1 MNHSVTHKDAAE
13 PQKID
18 GQNAVIVEKKSEEL
32 EDSKFDLGGYENPYQ
47 YLKQFLRTTDE
58 TAADKVADAVMGSL
72 TGQGQEKLLK
82 SLIEHACCSFD
93 KKISATA
100 DMNALR
106 KDLKPGEYPYV
117 NGYNRDLYNK
127 QLRSLQ
133 IELLKLQSWIQKKG
147 KKLVIIFEGRD
158 AAGKGG
164 TIQRFTEHLNP
175 RGARIAALPKPTAT
189 EEGQWYFQRYV
200 AHLPSAGEMVFFD
213 RSWYNRAVVEPV
225 MGFCTKEQYETFMK
239 EVPSFERNLLSEDI
253 ILFKFWLNVT
263 RGEQKRRFRQRRRDP
278 LKQWKLSPVD
288 LASLNKWDDYTK
300 HINQMF
306 FATDTVDAPWTVV
319 ESDDKM
325 RARLN
330 AIRFVLSSLPY
341 TDKNEKKISE
351 LDPRIVFRAAAVTG
365 TLTKKD
371 KDGKK

>member
-1 MNHSVTHKDAAE
+1 MNHSVAHKETAE

-18 GQNAVIVEKKSEEL
+18 GQNAAVVEKKSEEL

-58 TAADKVADAVMGSL
+58 TAADKLAEAVMGSL

-100 DMNALR
+100 DMNDLK

-127 QLRSLQ
+127 QLRGLQ
-133 IELLKLQSWIQKKG
+133 IELLKLQSWVQKKG

-175 RGARIAALPKPTAT
+175 RGARIAALPKPTET

-239 EVPSFERNLLSEDI
+239 EVPSFERNLLSEGI

-263 RGEQKRRFRQRRRDP
+263 RKEQKRRLRQRRKDP

-288 LASLNKWDDYTK
+288 LASLDKWDNYTK
-300 HINQMF
+300 HIDKMF

-341 TDKNEKKISE
+341 SDKDEKKIGTV
-351 LDPRIVFRAAAVTG
+351 DPRIVFRAAAVTG
-365 TLTKKD
+365 LTKKD
-371 KDGKK
+371 KDDKK

>member
-1 MNHSVTHKDAAE
+1 MNHSVAHKETAE

-18 GQNAVIVEKKSEEL
+18 GQNAAVVEKKSEEL

-58 TAADKVADAVMGSL
+58 TAADKLAEAVMGSL

-100 DMNALR
+100 DMNDLK

-127 QLRSLQ
+127 QLRGLQ
-133 IELLKLQSWIQKKG
+133 IELLKLQSWVQKKG

-164 TIQRFTEHLNP
+164 TI
-175 RGARIAALPKPTAT
+175 
-189 EEGQWYFQRYV
+189 QRYV

-239 EVPSFERNLLSEDI
+239 EVPSFERNLLSEGI

-263 RGEQKRRFRQRRRDP
+263 RKEQKRRFRQRRKDP

-288 LASLNKWDDYTK
+288 LASLDKWDNYTK
-300 HINQMF
+300 HIDKMF

-341 TDKNEKKISE
+341 SDKDEKKIGTV
-351 LDPRIVFRAAAVTG
+351 DPRIVFRAAAVTG
-365 TLTKKD
+365 LTKKD
-371 KDGKK
+371 KDDKK